1 LVKIKDLVAEVSFN
15 QVFKIK
21 EALLEA
27 NRNLVEVFKIIKEDL
42 DSEIIN
48 LEVKTILIKDQTLTN

>member
-1 LVKIKDLVAEVSFN
+1 MVKIKDLVAEVSLI

>member
-1 LVKIKDLVAEVSFN
+1 MVRIQDLVAEVSFN

-27 NRNLVEVFKIIKEDL
+27 NNNLEGVFKIIKEEL
-42 DSEIIN
+42 HSKIIS
-48 LEVKTILIKDQTLTN
+48 LEVIKILVKDQTLTN

>member
-1 LVKIKDLVAEVSFN
+1 LVRIQDLVAEVSFN

-27 NRNLVEVFKIIKEDL
+27 NNNLEEVFKIIKEEL
-42 DSEIIN
+42 YSKIIN
-48 LEVKTILIKDQTLTN
+48 LEVIKILVKDQTLTN

>member
-1 LVKIKDLVAEVSFN
+1 VAKVSFN

-27 NRNLVEVFKIIKEDL
+27 NNNLEEVFKIIKEEL
-42 DSEIIN
+42 HSKIIS
-48 LEVKTILIKDQTLTN
+48 LEVIKILVKDQTLTN

>member
-1 LVKIKDLVAEVSFN
+1 MVKIKDLVAEVSSN

-27 NRNLVEVFKIIKEDL
+27 NRNLLEVFKIIKEDL

>member
-1 LVKIKDLVAEVSFN
+1 LVKIKDLVAEVSSN

-27 NRNLVEVFKIIKEDL
+27 NRNLLEVSKIIKEDL

>member
-1 LVKIKDLVAEVSFN
+1 LVKIKDLVAEVSSN

>member
-1 LVKIKDLVAEVSFN
+1 LVRIQDLVAEVSFN

-27 NRNLVEVFKIIKEDL
+27 NSNLEEVFKIIKEEL
-42 DSEIIN
+42 YSKIIN
-48 LEVKTILIKDQTLTN
+48 LEVIKILVKDQTLTN

>member
-1 LVKIKDLVAEVSFN
+1 LVKIKDLVAEASLI

-21 EALLEA
+21 EALLEV

-42 DSEIIN
+42 DSQIIN